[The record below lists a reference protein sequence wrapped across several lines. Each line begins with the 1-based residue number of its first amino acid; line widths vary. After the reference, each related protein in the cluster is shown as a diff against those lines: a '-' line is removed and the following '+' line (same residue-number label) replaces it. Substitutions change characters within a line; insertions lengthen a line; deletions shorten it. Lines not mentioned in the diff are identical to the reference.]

1 MRRFA
6 PLLLCLAFVSAPFR
20 AYAASAEDLSILVA
34 PFEVVAPPG
43 APLPDVAIL
52 LADRL
57 GTKGIGRVVGP
68 GALSIEAQAEPSAPD
83 VQAWGTKAK
92 TDLVVVGRSTR
103 LGRRVS
109 LDLRVRSSED
119 GSVLSTHVAEA
130 PRPEDLGRAVEELA
144 SEIID
149 SAKLVSATAGTT
161 QVAAVSAAPAGVPR
175 APDQGSQGAGPAQD
189 GAAEPATGSARRGK
203 PAPLSIQSDEM
214 EVVQGEAGSRRFLF
228 RNNVRLAQGDMHVF
242 SRRMEAFYPAGGEGG
257 PNKMVATG
265 GVRLR
270 QARRKAKCDR
280 ATFYPRESRVV
291 CEGRDAELVQGTDR
305 VRGREIEFFLDTDRM
320 IVRGGADVFLEPSAT
335 SEANGPGEE
344 SETPSESE
352 SVGEGE

>member
-1 MRRFA
+1 MRRIAPLLVCLAFAFA
-6 PLLLCLAFVSAPFR
+6 PLR
-20 AYAASAEDLSILVA
+20 ASAASAADLSVLVA

-43 APLPDVAIL
+43 APLPDVAVL

-57 GTKGIGRVVGP
+57 GTKGLGRVVGP
-68 GALSIEAQAEPSAPD
+68 GALPITAQAEPSAPD
-83 VQAWGTKAK
+83 VQAWGAKAK

-109 LDLRVRSSED
+109 LDLRVRSSAD
-119 GSVLSTHVAEA
+119 GSVVSTHVAEA

-144 SEIID
+144 SEIIG
-149 SAKLVSATAGTT
+149 SASLAATSTSPT
-161 QVAAVSAAPAGVPR
+161 QVAAVSAAPAGM
-175 APDQGSQGAGPAQD
+175 AEASQQGSQGP
-189 GAAEPATGSARRGK
+189 AAEGHDAAETGDGSSRGAK
-203 PAPLSIQSDEM
+203 GAPLAIQSDEM
-214 EVVQGEAGSRRFLF
+214 EVLQGEGGSRRFLF

-242 SRRMEAFYPAGGEGG
+242 SRRMEAFYPAGAEGG

-265 GVRLR
+265 KVRLR
-270 QARRKAKCDR
+270 QQGRKAKCER

-320 IVRGGADVFLEPSAT
+320 IVRGGADVFLEPSET
-335 SEANGPGEE
+335 SEADGPVGPPAGESDSAGAAE
-344 SETPSESE
+344 
-352 SVGEGE
+352 